1 MHGGSGSMIA
11 PFWSR
16 GKRKLCTG
24 CGDGTGFDLPIT
36 MAFQPIVDLTN
47 RRVFAYEALVRGVN
61 GASAQEV
68 LSRVTPENR
77 YAFDQKCR
85 VTAITLAAEL
95 GLAEQGALL
104 SINFLPNAVYE
115 PSACIGAT
123 LEAAERVN
131 FPTSNILF
139 EFCENEALDT
149 DHLLHILQS
158 YDTMGFKTAIDDFG
172 AGYAGLNLLAQFQ
185 PNYVKLDMGL
195 SRNIDSTPVKQ
206 VMMRHTVA
214 MLEGLGVIPI
224 CEGVETAEEAGI
236 LAEIGI
242 SLQQGYVYAKPAL
255 AELPMVH

>member
-1 MHGGSGSMIA
+1 MIA

-24 CGDGTGFDLPIT
+24 CGDDAGFDLPIT

-47 RRVFAYEALVRGVN
+47 RRVFAYEALVRGTN

-123 LEAAERVN
+123 LEAAQRVN
-131 FPTSNILF
+131 FPTTNILF

-158 YDTMGFKTAIDDFG
+158 YETMGFKTAIDDFG

-185 PNYVKLDMGL
+185 PDYVKLDMGL
-195 SRNIDSTPVKQ
+195 SRDIDTTPVKQ

-214 MLEGLGVIPI
+214 MLEGLGITPI
-224 CEGVETAEEAGI
+224 CEGVETASEASA